1 MWRDEIPIHLYSS
14 SKLIPILAT
23 FQIKVETSFKHFW
36 YLIAILAIKEAFTH
50 NSFAF
55 RATL

>member
-1 MWRDEIPIHLYSS
+1 
-14 SKLIPILAT
+14 LAT
-23 FQIKVETSFKHFW
+23 FRIKVETSFKHFW
-36 YLIAILAIKEAFTH
+36 YLIAPLAIKEAFTH